1 MQQLFMSANE
11 LMNRGHEM
19 GLKEIRES
27 QGLTQQQLAQKSGIN
42 RGSISRLEANIKPIE
57 NATFKTVVKLGDA
70 LQVSDLRDFL
80 D

>member
-1 MQQLFMSANE
+1 
-11 LMNRGHEM
+11 M